1 MKGEARSPFLSVL
14 VTTTYAELFQ
24 NRLDNGGRI
33 FLTNKLVFTKLLI
46 NKVFLSITW
55 YDKQALD
62 SIREDQDLEVL
73 QLNTQDGRKPKNNL
87 KQQFYYQAIKI
98 S

>member
-1 MKGEARSPFLSVL
+1 VKPEAPFFRFWSRR
-14 VTTTYAELFQ
+14 TYAELFQ

-62 SIREDQDLEVL
+62 SIREDQDLEVF
-73 QLNTQDGRKPKNNL
+73 TAKYSRWKETEKTT
-87 KQQFYYQAIKI
+87 
-98 S
+98 